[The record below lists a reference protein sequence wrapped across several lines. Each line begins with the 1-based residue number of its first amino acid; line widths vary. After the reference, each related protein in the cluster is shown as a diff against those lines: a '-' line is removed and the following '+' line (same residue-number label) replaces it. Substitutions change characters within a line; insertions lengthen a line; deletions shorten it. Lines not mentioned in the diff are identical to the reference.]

1 MLLDLGLAQ
10 AFEVLHDVGP
20 FKAVP
25 GGGEAILEFLAQD
38 ESEGTNRRRGR
49 GLWRKN
55 MAALVSTTTFSTVIA
70 AKLQPKT
77 IDLWHYVNAKF

>member
-1 MLLDLGLAQ
+1 
-10 AFEVLHDVGP
+10 
-20 FKAVP
+20 
-25 GGGEAILEFLAQD
+25 
-38 ESEGTNRRRGR
+38 
-49 GLWRKN
+49 LWRKN